1 MNFAGRL
8 HSRAF
13 LETLSRHVGRRQ
25 SSISRRVGSDNGELV
40 CGNRLVTGQAC
51 QFVANFEGRILCRA
65 LGNDDF
71 RGRGRGF
78 AFTHLHCAEGFRER
92 WREEERCLI
101 VAGLHCNGAL
111 RCNSNRRHPL
121 DLCDL
126 LGEGIEIIAELGG
139 RHVWRLVF
147 GRTVGDHR
155 CGPAVGI
162 TDVTGKRGG
171 HRI

>member
-8 HSRAF
+8 HSRAR
-13 LETLSRHVGRRQ
+13 LETFCRHVGGCQ
-25 SSISRRVGSDNGELV
+25 SAISRRVGSDDGELV

-51 QFVANFEGRILCRA
+51 QFVANFEGRFLCRA

-101 VAGLHCNGAL
+101 VADLHCNGVL
-111 RCNSNRRHPL
+111 RCNSNRRHAL

-126 LGEGIEIIAELGG
+126 LGEGIEIIADLGE
-139 RHVWRLVF
+139 RHVQRPVV
-147 GRTVGDHR
+147 GGTVGDHR
-155 CGPAVGI
+155 CCPAIGI